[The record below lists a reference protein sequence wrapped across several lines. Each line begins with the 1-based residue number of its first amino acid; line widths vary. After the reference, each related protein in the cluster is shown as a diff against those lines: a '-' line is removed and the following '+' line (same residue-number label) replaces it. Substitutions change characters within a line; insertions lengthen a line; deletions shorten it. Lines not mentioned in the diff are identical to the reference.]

1 MFSLIPILLLT
12 PNALLILSAVVP
24 AVLLLIYVYRQ
35 DRLEKESWRLIGKL
49 VLFGAI
55 STLAAQVLE
64 SVGIALLPYVT
75 EAGSDMYYV
84 LLFFVVVGLVEEGCK
99 YFMLRWKTWR
109 NPEFDCRFD
118 GVVYACAVSLGF
130 ALWENIA
137 YVISYGFGTALV
149 RAVTAVPGHACFGVF
164 MGAFYGTAAA
174 HRSAGNDHAAAWCRK
189 LSFLVPAILHGIY
202 DYIAGREEG
211 VLVFIVFVAVMFIMA
226 VRIVKKMS
234 AVDRYL

>member
-1 MFSLIPILLLT
+1 MFSLVPILLLT
-12 PNALLILSAVVP
+12 PNVLLILSAVIP

-49 VLFGAI
+49 VLFGAV
-55 STLAAQVLE
+55 STLAAQILE
-64 SVGIALLPYVT
+64 NVGIALLPYIT
-75 EAGSDMYYV
+75 KAGSDAYYI

-99 YFMLRWKTWR
+99 YFVLHWKTWKD
-109 NPEFDCRFD
+109 PEFNCRFD

-137 YVISYGFGTALV
+137 YVISYGFGTALI

-164 MGAFYGTAAA
+164 MGAFYGTAGAYAKDGNGQAA
-174 HRSAGNDHAAAWCRK
+174 GWCRK
-189 LSFLVPAILHGIY
+189 LSFLIPAILHGIY

-211 VLVFIVFVAVMFIMA
+211 ILIFILFVALMFFA
-226 VRIVKKMS
+226 AARTVKKMS
-234 AVDRYL
+234 AGDRFL